1 MTPSAILSRAESL
14 GLTITPDGE
23 NLRIRGPRDA
33 IEEITPLLKMH
44 KPAILAAIYLSAN
57 DALPSL
63 IRAQTDGLGKSSQ
76 QRTSTPQLPSVLD
89 LDYLIKAAATFYE
102 YSPDDLVVIDEMKR
116 DNPDGLRLALGT
128 DPLRPFYTHKEPT

>member
-44 KPAILAAIYLSAN
+44 KPAILAAIYLSTN
-57 DALPSL
+57 DAIPSL
-63 IRAQTDGLGKSSQ
+63 SRLQTDGLGKGGQ
-76 QRTSTPQLPSVLD
+76 QRTSTPQSPSVFD

-128 DPLRPFYTHKEPT
+128 DPLRPFYTHNEPT